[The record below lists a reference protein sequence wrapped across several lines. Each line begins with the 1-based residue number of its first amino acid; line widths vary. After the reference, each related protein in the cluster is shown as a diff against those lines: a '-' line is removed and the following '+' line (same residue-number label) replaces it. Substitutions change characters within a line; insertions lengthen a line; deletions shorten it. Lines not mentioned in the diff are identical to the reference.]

1 MTQLTSASILYIE
14 LTYKTRKNPPK
25 IFFSFDCT
33 ASFGC
38 EPPDAAPCPASAARW
53 WSPAAAGA
61 FTKLGHLK
69 IQREYVKNFVL
80 SRKNT
85 YLCYLFID
93 IYIFSIHYRVLLPHL
108 RLAALNCSLRTPS
121 YPHASSFSVRLRQEW
136 SAGPPSDDSS
146 RPRAPPC
153 RIDRRYIELWL
164 Q

>member
-1 MTQLTSASILYIE
+1 MTHLTSASIFYME

-38 EPPDAAPCPASAARW
+38 EPPDDAPCPASAARW

-69 IQREYVKNFVL
+69 IQREYVKKNVL

-85 YLCYLFID
+85 YLCFIFYK
-93 IYIFSIHYRVLLPHL
+93 YIHIFHPLPCNPPSPPSRCAQLLPEDAELPARLVLLRQP
-108 RLAALNCSLRTPS
+108 PS
-121 YPHASSFSVRLRQEW
+121 GVVSRSSFRRLL
-136 SAGPPSDDSS
+136 SPSSS
-146 RPRAPPC
+146 S
-153 RIDRRYIELWL
+153 L
-164 Q
+164 

>member
-61 FTKLGHLK
+61 FTKLEHLK
-69 IQREYVKNFVL
+69 IQREYVKKKCSFE
-80 SRKNT
+80 KK
-85 YLCYLFID
+85 YLFV
-93 IYIFSIHYRVLLPHL
+93 FHFL
-108 RLAALNCSLRTPS
+108 
-121 YPHASSFSVRLRQEW
+121 
-136 SAGPPSDDSS
+136 
-146 RPRAPPC
+146 
-153 RIDRRYIELWL
+153 
-164 Q
+164 

>member
-1 MTQLTSASILYIE
+1 MSGGKIFQGKYLTWGKQMRSWTLTIKSTNLKNLFGNTIIHCLQLLLGTTYKVQTAMTHLTSASILYIE

-38 EPPDAAPCPASAARW
+38 ERPDAAPCPASAARW

-69 IQREYVKNFVL
+69 IQREYVKKNVL

-85 YLCYLFID
+85 YLCFIWMQWNL
-93 IYIFSIHYRVLLPHL
+93 VKL
-108 RLAALNCSLRTPS
+108 
-121 YPHASSFSVRLRQEW
+121 
-136 SAGPPSDDSS
+136 
-146 RPRAPPC
+146 
-153 RIDRRYIELWL
+153 
-164 Q
+164 

>member
-1 MTQLTSASILYIE
+1 MTHLTSASIFYIE

-69 IQREYVKNFVL
+69 IQREYVKINVL
-80 SRKNT
+80 PRKNT
-85 YLCYLFID
+85 YLCFIFIN
-93 IYIFSIHYRVLLPHL
+93 IYIFSIHYRKLFPHL
-108 RLAALNCSLRTPS
+108 RLAAFVLLPEDAELPARLVLLRQAPS
-121 YPHASSFSVRLRQEW
+121 GVVSRSSFRRLL
-136 SAGPPSDDSS
+136 SPSSS
-146 RPRAPPC
+146 S
-153 RIDRRYIELWL
+153 L
-164 Q
+164 